1 MADIAD
7 SSLHEHVAVAV
18 GDHLAGVVLLHLD
31 RDEQVAGGVDGEDRD
46 RRRAVDD
53 RCRLR
58 ALRVADTVPASAA
71 GRRSLY
77 SGRMAETKSST
88 KSGFSAEER
97 AAMKAAAAERK
108 ASQKQDDLDK
118 ALAEAIA
125 KLPDDE
131 RKMAETI
138 DAIVRKHAP
147 MLASK
152 TYYGMPGWARDGK
165 VCVFMQP
172 ASKFKVRYCTIG
184 FDPIAN
190 LDDGD
195 MWPTSFAL
203 LNLGPA
209 EQKKITAL
217 VKKAVS

>member
-1 MADIAD
+1 
-7 SSLHEHVAVAV
+7 
-18 GDHLAGVVLLHLD
+18 
-31 RDEQVAGGVDGEDRD
+31 
-46 RRRAVDD
+46 
-53 RCRLR
+53 
-58 ALRVADTVPASAA
+58 
-71 GRRSLY
+71 
-77 SGRMAETKSST
+77 MAETRKST

-97 AAMKAAAAERK
+97 AAMRAAAAERK
-108 ASQKQDDLDK
+108 ASQKQEDLDK

-131 RKMAETI
+131 RKMAEKI
-138 DAIVRKHAP
+138 DAIVREHAP

-172 ASKFKVRYCTIG
+172 ATKFKVRYCTIG
-184 FDPIAN
+184 FDPSSN

-195 MWPTSFAL
+195 MWPTSFAIL
-203 LNLGPA
+203 KIGPTEA
-209 EQKKITAL
+209 RKITSL

>member
-1 MADIAD
+1 
-7 SSLHEHVAVAV
+7 
-18 GDHLAGVVLLHLD
+18 
-31 RDEQVAGGVDGEDRD
+31 
-46 RRRAVDD
+46 
-53 RCRLR
+53 
-58 ALRVADTVPASAA
+58 
-71 GRRSLY
+71 
-77 SGRMAETKSST
+77 MAETKPTKSST
-88 KSGFSAEER
+88 KSTKTSAKPTAKPKKRTTAGFSADER
-97 AAMKAAAAERK
+97 AAMRAAAAERK

-118 ALAEAIA
+118 ALAAAIA

-138 DAIVRKHAP
+138 DAIVRKTAP

-184 FDPIAN
+184 FETIAN
-190 LDDGD
+190 LDSGD
-195 MWPTSFAL
+195 MWPTSFAIL
-203 LNLGPA
+203 KIGPA
-209 EQKKITAL
+209 EEKKITGL

>member
-1 MADIAD
+1 M
-7 SSLHEHVAVAV
+7 
-18 GDHLAGVVLLHLD
+18 
-31 RDEQVAGGVDGEDRD
+31 R
-46 RRRAVDD
+46 
-53 RCRLR
+53 
-58 ALRVADTVPASAA
+58 
-71 GRRSLY
+71 
-77 SGRMAETKSST
+77 RMAETRKST

-97 AAMKAAAAERK
+97 AAMRAAAAERK
-108 ASQKQDDLDK
+108 ASQKQEDLDK

-131 RKMAETI
+131 RAIAEKV
-138 DAIVRKHAP
+138 DAIVREHAP

-165 VCVFMQP
+165 VCLFVQP

-184 FDPIAN
+184 FDPMAH

-203 LNLGPA
+203 LKIGPA
-209 EQKKITAL
+209 EERTITAL
-217 VKKAVS
+217 VTKAVS